1 MSAKLVFAWIFTIGV
16 TLFIAAG
23 VALGVQGNITSTA
36 RLGVIAPA
44 VLLGA
49 GLWYVMVRGKSGEG
63 LRLALSSAAL
73 VLCLVVVGIG
83 AFLFY
88 VAALDM

>member
-1 MSAKLVFAWIFTIGV
+1 MSAKLVFAWIFTAIV
-16 TLFIAAG
+16 TLCVAAG
-23 VALGVQGNITSTA
+23 VALGVQGNINSTA
-36 RLGVIAPA
+36 RLGIIAPP
-44 VLLGA
+44 VLVGA
-49 GLWYVMVRGKSGEG
+49 ALWYVMVRGKSGEG

-73 VLCLVVVGIG
+73 VLCLVLVGIG